1 MASVL
6 CWGVSHVT
14 SNDHFLRSAL
24 ALNSRKN
31 EAHALLF
38 DEKKAPLGVPSMA
51 CAVRA
56 LKERLH
62 QQVLTRIVAAKD
74 HVVDFTDVHE
84 FDAARVG
91 D

>member
-1 MASVL
+1 M
-6 CWGVSHVT
+6 
-14 SNDHFLRSAL
+14 
-24 ALNSRKN
+24 
-31 EAHALLF
+31 LF